1 MNRIKTNKI
10 LIPIDFSE
18 TSLEAIKHAC
28 LILKYSLGEITLL
41 HVHKKRDVLDFISPE
56 HEANDTLVTNFVSKK
71 LEELAEKIRKENN
84 LTVSTIISLG
94 NITTEVMNVVEQNKI
109 DLIIMGTRGRDSDNN
124 KFMGSNAYRVIAK
137 SKIPVI
143 AVHSSY
149 ANPAY
154 QNILIPIDT
163 SEHSRQ
169 KVDSAVYLAKKL
181 NAQLSVIGLIGKGE
195 ETYTYKMEVIMGQ
208 IQKLAKDKNISC
220 VTEIQTS
227 VNRAVATLAYCK
239 KINADLIVIMTD
251 QHAEFSSIILGT
263 YAHQLINEST
273 APVLCIPPE
282 THPENMPS
290 DNLGGM
296 W

>member
-10 LIPIDFSE
+10 LIPLDFSDI
-18 TSLEAIKHAC
+18 SLEAVKHAC
-28 LILKYSLGEITLL
+28 LILKYTAGEIILL
-41 HVHKKRDVLDFISPE
+41 HVHKKRDVLDFIAPE
-56 HEANDTLVTNFVSKK
+56 NEASDVLVTNFVSKK

-84 LTVSTIISLG
+84 LIVSARVSVG
-94 NITTEVMNVVEQNKI
+94 NITGEIMKIVEQDDI
-109 DLIIMGTRGRDSDNN
+109 SLIIMGTRGRDTDNN
-124 KFMGSNAYRVIAK
+124 RFIGSNAYRVITK

-149 ANPAY
+149 AKPAY
-154 QNILIPIDT
+154 ENILIPIDT

-169 KVDSAVYLAKKL
+169 KVDSAIYLAKKL
-181 NAQLSVIGLIGKGE
+181 NSQLSVIGLIGKGE

-208 IQKLAKDKNISC
+208 IQKLAKDKNVNC

-227 VNRAVATLAYCK
+227 VNRAVSTLTYCET
-239 KINADLIVIMTD
+239 INADLIIIMTD

-263 YAHQLINEST
+263 YAHQLINESKV
-273 APVLCIPPE
+273 PVLCIPPE
-282 THPENMPS
+282 THPENIPP

>member
-1 MNRIKTNKI
+1 
-10 LIPIDFSE
+10 
-18 TSLEAIKHAC
+18 
-28 LILKYSLGEITLL
+28 
-41 HVHKKRDVLDFISPE
+41 LDFIAPE
-56 HEANDTLVTNFVSKK
+56 NEVSDVLVTNFVSKK

-84 LTVSTIISLG
+84 LIVSARVSVG
-94 NITTEVMNVVEQNKI
+94 NITGEIMKIVELDDI
-109 DLIIMGTRGRDSDNN
+109 SLIIMGTRGRDTDNN
-124 KFMGSNAYRVIAK
+124 RFIGSNAYRVITK

-149 ANPAY
+149 AKPAY
-154 QNILIPIDT
+154 ENILIPIDT

-169 KVDSAVYLAKKL
+169 KVDSAIYLAKKL
-181 NAQLSVIGLIGKGE
+181 NSQLSVIGLIGKGE

-208 IQKLAKDKNISC
+208 IQKLAKDKNVNC

-227 VNRAVATLAYCK
+227 VNRAVSTLTYCET
-239 KINADLIVIMTD
+239 INADLIIIMTD

-263 YAHQLINEST
+263 YAHQLINESKV
-273 APVLCIPPE
+273 PVLCIPPE
-282 THPENMPS
+282 THPENIPP

>member
-10 LIPIDFSE
+10 LIPIDFSD

-28 LILKYSLGEITLL
+28 LILKYNAGEIILL

-56 HEANDTLVTNFVSKK
+56 HEANDSLVTNFVSKK
-71 LEELAEKIRKENN
+71 LEDLAEKIRVEEG
-84 LTVSTIISLG
+84 LRVSTIISSG
-94 NITTEVMNVVEQNKI
+94 NITTEVMNEVERNKI

-124 KFMGSNAYRVIAK
+124 KFMGSNAYRVITK

-143 AVHSSY
+143 AVHSCYTKPS
-149 ANPAY
+149 Y

-163 SEHSRQ
+163 SEHTRQ
-169 KVDSAVYLAKKL
+169 KVDSAIYLTKKL

-195 ETYTYKMEVIMGQ
+195 ETYAYKMEVIMGQ
-208 IQKLAKDKNISC
+208 IQKLAKEKNISC

-227 VNRAVATLAYCK
+227 VNRAMTTLTYSEKA
-239 KINADLIVIMTD
+239 NADLIIIMTD

-263 YAHQLINEST
+263 YAHQLINESKV
-273 APVLCIPPE
+273 PVLCIPPE
-282 THPENMPS
+282 IHPENMPS

>member
-1 MNRIKTNKI
+1 MKLIKTNKI
-10 LIPIDFSE
+10 LIPIDFSD

-28 LILKYSLGEITLL
+28 LILKYSSGEIILL

-56 HEANDTLVTNFVSKK
+56 HEANDVLVTNFVSKK
-71 LEELAEKIRKENN
+71 LEELAQKIRKEDG
-84 LTVSTIISLG
+84 LTVSTLISSG
-94 NITTEVMNVVEQNKI
+94 NITTEVMNVVERNKI

-124 KFMGSNAYRVIAK
+124 RFMGSNAYRVITK
-137 SKIPVI
+137 SRIPVI
-143 AVHSSY
+143 AVHTSY
-149 ANPAY
+149 AKPAY
-154 QNILIPIDT
+154 ENILIPIDT

-169 KVDSAVYLAKKL
+169 KVDSAIYFAKKL
-181 NAQLSVIGLIGKGE
+181 NSQLSVIGLIGKGE

-208 IQKLAKDKNISC
+208 IQKLAKDKNVTC

-227 VNRAVATLAYCK
+227 VNRAITTLTYCE
-239 KINADLIVIMTD
+239 KINADLIMIMTD

-263 YAHQLINEST
+263 YAHQLINESKV
-273 APVLCIPPE
+273 PVLCIPPE
-282 THPENMPS
+282 IHTENIPP

>member
-1 MNRIKTNKI
+1 
-10 LIPIDFSE
+10 LDFSDI
-18 TSLEAIKHAC
+18 SLEAIKHAC
-28 LILKYSLGEITLL
+28 LILKYTSGEIILL
-41 HVHKKRDVLDFISPE
+41 HVHKKRDVLDFIAPE
-56 HEANDTLVTNFVSKK
+56 NEVSDVLVTNFVSKK

-84 LTVSTIISLG
+84 LIVSARVSVG
-94 NITTEVMNVVEQNKI
+94 NITGEIMKIVELDDI
-109 DLIIMGTRGRDSDNN
+109 SLIIMGTRGRDTDNN
-124 KFMGSNAYRVIAK
+124 RFIGSNAYRVITK

-149 ANPAY
+149 AKPAY
-154 QNILIPIDT
+154 ENILIPIDT

-169 KVDSAVYLAKKL
+169 KVDSAIYLAKKL
-181 NAQLSVIGLIGKGE
+181 NSQLSVIGLIGKGE

-208 IQKLAKDKNISC
+208 IQKLAKDKNVNC

-227 VNRAVATLAYCK
+227 VNRAVSTLTYCET
-239 KINADLIVIMTD
+239 INADLIIIMTD

-263 YAHQLINEST
+263 YAHQLINESKV
-273 APVLCIPPE
+273 PVLCIPPE
-282 THPENMPS
+282 THPENIPP

>member
-1 MNRIKTNKI
+1 MKLIKTNKI
-10 LIPIDFSE
+10 LIPIDFSD

-28 LILKYSLGEITLL
+28 LILKYSSGEIILL

-56 HEANDTLVTNFVSKK
+56 HEANDVLVTNFVSKK
-71 LEELAEKIRKENN
+71 LEELAQKIRKEDG
-84 LTVSTIISLG
+84 LTVSTLISSG
-94 NITTEVMNVVEQNKI
+94 NITTEVMNVVERNKI

-124 KFMGSNAYRVIAK
+124 RFMGSNAYRVITK
-137 SKIPVI
+137 SRIPVI
-143 AVHSSY
+143 AVHTSY
-149 ANPAY
+149 AKPVY
-154 QNILIPIDT
+154 ENILIPIDT

-169 KVDSAVYLAKKL
+169 KVDSAIYFAKKL
-181 NAQLSVIGLIGKGE
+181 NSQLSVIGLIGKGE

-208 IQKLAKDKNISC
+208 IQKLAKDKNVTC

-227 VNRAVATLAYCK
+227 VNRAITTLTYCE
-239 KINADLIVIMTD
+239 KINADLIMIMTD

-263 YAHQLINEST
+263 YAHQLINESKV
-273 APVLCIPPE
+273 PVLCIPPE
-282 THPENMPS
+282 IHTENIPP

>member
-10 LIPIDFSE
+10 LIPLDFSDI
-18 TSLEAIKHAC
+18 SLEAVKHAC
-28 LILKYSLGEITLL
+28 SILKYSAGEIILL
-41 HVHKKRDVLDFISPE
+41 HVHKKRDALDFISPE
-56 HEANDTLVTNFVSKK
+56 HEANDVLVTNFVSKK
-71 LEELAEKIRKENN
+71 LEDLAEKIRKDDG
-84 LTVSTIISLG
+84 LTVSTMIASG
-94 NITTEVMNVVEQNKI
+94 NITTEVMSVVESNKI

-124 KFMGSNAYRVIAK
+124 RFMGSNAYRVITK

-149 ANPAY
+149 ASPAY
-154 QNILIPIDT
+154 QSILIPIDT

-181 NAQLSVIGLIGKGE
+181 RAQLLVVGLIGKGE

-208 IQKLAKDKNISC
+208 IQKLAKDKNVPC

-227 VNRAVATLAYCK
+227 ANRAVSTLAFCEK
-239 KINADLIVIMTD
+239 TNADLIVIMTD

-263 YAHQLINEST
+263 YAHQLINESKV
-273 APVLCIPPE
+273 PVLCIPPE
-282 THPENMPS
+282 THPENIPP

>member
-10 LIPIDFSE
+10 LIPIDFSDA
-18 TSLEAIKHAC
+18 SLEAIKHAS
-28 LILKYSLGEITLL
+28 LILKHSSGEIILL
-41 HVHKKRDVLDFISPE
+41 HVHKKRDVLDFISPQ
-56 HEANDTLVTNFVSKK
+56 HEANDVLVTNFVSKK
-71 LEELAEKIRKENN
+71 LEELAEKIRKEDGYI
-84 LTVSTIISLG
+84 VSTLISFG
-94 NITTEVMNVVEQNKI
+94 NITTEVINAVEQNKV
-109 DLIIMGTRGRDSDNN
+109 DLIIMGTRGRDSDAN
-124 KFMGSNAYRVIAK
+124 KFMGSNTYRVITK
-137 SKIPVI
+137 SKISVM
-143 AVHSSY
+143 AVHSGY

-169 KVDSAVYLAKKL
+169 KVDSAIYLAKTL
-181 NAQLSVIGLIGKGE
+181 NSQLSVIGLIGKGE
-195 ETYTYKMEVIMGQ
+195 ENYTYKMEVIMGQ
-208 IQKLAKDKNISC
+208 IQKLAKNKNVTC

-227 VNRAVATLAYCK
+227 VNRAVTTLAYSE
-239 KINADLIVIMTD
+239 KIKADLIIIMTD

-273 APVLCIPPE
+273 VPVLCMPPE
-282 THPENMPS
+282 AHPENMPS

>member
-10 LIPIDFSE
+10 LIPIDFSDA
-18 TSLEAIKHAC
+18 SLEAIKHAG
-28 LILKYSLGEITLL
+28 LILKNNEGELVLL

-56 HEANDTLVTNFVSKK
+56 HEANDILATNFVAKK
-71 LEELAEKIRKENN
+71 LEELAEKLRIEEK
-84 LTVSTIISLG
+84 LIVSTIIATG
-94 NITTEVMNVVEQNKI
+94 NITTEVMNIVERNNI

-124 KFMGSNAYRVIAK
+124 KFMGSNAYRVITK
-137 SKIPVI
+137 SKIPVM

-149 ANPAY
+149 AMPACK
-154 QNILIPIDT
+154 NILIPIDT

-169 KVDSAVYLAKKL
+169 KVDSAIFLAKKL
-181 NAQLSVIGLIGKGE
+181 ASQLSVIGLIGKGE
-195 ETYTYKMEVIMGQ
+195 DAYEYKMDVIMGQ
-208 IQKLAKDKNISC
+208 IQKLAKGKDVKC

-227 VNRAVATLAYCK
+227 VNRAVTTLAYCE

-263 YAHQLINEST
+263 YAHQLINESKV
-273 APVLCIPPE
+273 PVLCIPPE
-282 THPENMPS
+282 THPENMPP

>member
-1 MNRIKTNKI
+1 
-10 LIPIDFSE
+10 
-18 TSLEAIKHAC
+18 
-28 LILKYSLGEITLL
+28 
-41 HVHKKRDVLDFISPE
+41 VHKKRDVLDFISAE
-56 HEANDTLVTNFVSKK
+56 HEAADVLVTNFVSKR
-71 LEELAEKIRKENN
+71 LEELAEKIREEEG
-84 LTVSTIISLG
+84 LTVSTLIYTG
-94 NITTEVMNVVEQNKI
+94 NITTEIMEVVERNKI

-124 KFMGSNAYRVIAK
+124 KFMGSNAYRVITK
-137 SKIPVI
+137 STIPVI

-149 ANPAY
+149 AKPAY
-154 QNILIPIDT
+154 DNILIPIDT

-208 IQKLAKDKNISC
+208 IQKLAKDKNVHC

-227 VNRAVATLAYCK
+227 LNRAGTTLTHAE
-239 KINADLIVIMTD
+239 KIHADLIMIMTD

-263 YAHQLINEST
+263 YAHQLINESKV
-273 APVLCIPPE
+273 PVLCIPPE
-282 THPENMPS
+282 THPENIPP